1 MPGPARRRP
10 SSWTPVKP
18 AAIEDVRL
26 DSNLPNIVIAF
37 LLTLGSVVIIHE
49 MGHFLTCKLFGVY
62 VKTFSIG
69 IGPKLL
75 RKRWGETEYAISA
88 IPFGGYVKM
97 AGEGLMEE
105 IQDTGTWQER
115 KYPLGTLEG
124 NAEAAGQDDH
134 IPPHRHFH
142 SKPAW
147 QRLLVFIAGPL
158 ANLLL
163 AYLLYIVLL
172 VGVGRPQIPFTQV
185 GSVQEGSAAAA
196 AGLLVGDR
204 IVAVDGQAV
213 SDWIAIEDAILPA
226 AGTPAAAAPAVTVT
240 FERDGVR
247 QDVLLQPAVDPAR
260 GAWSSGLQPWNT
272 TVGLVQKGGPAHR
285 LGLRKGDVIQS
296 VDGRAVTTFADI
308 AAIVNDRPAEPTEV
322 VWEREGRR
330 LSGLVTPERDE
341 VAPGEFKGRIFL
353 EQYLTYEKVAFG
365 DGLGLAWVR
374 TVDTVRTTVS
384 VFDDLWRGK
393 LGLDA
398 VGGPLRIANV
408 AGEMLNWSFA
418 YLIGFV
424 AFFSVNLFLL
434 NLLPIPVL
442 DGGHVLFLLLEVAR
456 GGRPVPERLQA
467 IATQVGLIVLLLFMV
482 FVVVLDVWKMSGH

>member
-10 SSWTPVKP
+10 SWWTRALP
-18 AAIEDVRL
+18 AAIEDARL
-26 DSNLPNIVIAF
+26 DNFPNIVIAF
-37 LLTLGSVVIIHE
+37 LLTLGSVVVIHE
-49 MGHFLTCKLFGVY
+49 LGHFLTCKLFGVY

-124 NAEAAGQDDH
+124 NAEAAGRDDH
-134 IPPHRHFH
+134 IPPERHFH

-147 QRLLVFIAGPL
+147 QRLLVFVAGPL

-163 AYLLYIVLL
+163 AYALYLVLL

-185 GSVQEGSAAAA
+185 GAVRQDSPAAA

-204 IVAVDGQAV
+204 ILAVDGRPV
-213 SDWIAIEDAILPA
+213 SDWIALEDAILPA
-226 AGTPAAAAPAVTVT
+226 LGTPADAAPAVTLT
-240 FERDGVR
+240 IERDGAR
-247 QDVLLQPAVDPAR
+247 QDVVLRPAVDPAR
-260 GAWSSGLQPWNT
+260 DAWWTGLQPWNT

-285 LGLRKGDVIQS
+285 LGLREGDVIIS
-296 VDGRAVTTFADI
+296 VDGRTVTTFEGI
-308 AAIVNDRPAEPTEV
+308 AAIVNERPSEPTEV
-322 VWEREGRR
+322 VWERDGRR

-341 VAPGEFKGRIFL
+341 VAPGQFKGRIFL
-353 EQYLTYEKVAFG
+353 EQYLTYEKVPLG
-365 DGLGLAWVR
+365 DGLGLAWAR
-374 TVDTVRTTVS
+374 TADTVRTTVS

-408 AGEMLNWSFA
+408 AGEMLDWSFA

-442 DGGHVLFLLLEVAR
+442 DGGHVLFLLAEVAR

>member
-1 MPGPARRRP
+1 MPGPAWRRP
-10 SSWTPVKP
+10 SSWTPVTP

-37 LLTLGSVVIIHE
+37 LLTLGSVVVIHE

-163 AYLLYIVLL
+163 AYVLYIVLL

-204 IVAVDGQAV
+204 ILAVDGQAV
-213 SDWIAIEDAILPA
+213 SDWIALEDAILPA
-226 AGTPAAAAPAVTVT
+226 AGTPETAAPAVTVT
-240 FERDGVR
+240 FERDGAR
-247 QDVLLQPAVDPAR
+247 QDVLLQPAVDPVR

-285 LGLRKGDVIQS
+285 LGLRKGDVIVS
-296 VDGRAVTTFADI
+296 VDGRPVTTFEGI
-308 AAIVNDRPAEPTEV
+308 ASIVNDRPAEPTEV
-322 VWEREGRR
+322 VWERDGRR

-341 VAPGEFKGRIFL
+341 VAPGQFKGRIFL
-353 EQYLTYEKVAFG
+353 EQYLTYEKVPFG
-365 DGLGLAWVR
+365 DGLGQAWVR

-424 AFFSVNLFLL
+424 AFFSINLFLL

-442 DGGHVLFLLLEVAR
+442 DGGHVMFLLLEVAR